1 MPYALTTAENIYKAV
16 LDGIKKESTAVL
28 TPTQFNRLMNTEALI
43 EWMKDKAGSA
53 DYDQHFVDA
62 LRNLYKYSPEID
74 ITQEGFPLPTDYYR
88 LQSVSFKIWT
98 DDDKTTL
105 SDFLPVKRMRA
116 DSLSV
121 MKVNPFR
128 TPSDTRL
135 YYYQQGNFVI
145 NYPSNEKVAK
155 ARMFYLS
162 MPEPIIYEPTGDA
175 KPSDGNLLPEQNKE
189 VIDIA
194 VRIIVERVKEERY
207 QTVLIE
213 ENLKSQKSNN

>member
-74 ITQEGFPLPTDYYR
+74 ITQEGFPLPNNYYR
-88 LQSVSFKIWT
+88 LENVSFKLWR
-98 DDDKTTL
+98 DDDKTEL
-105 SDFLPVKRMRA
+105 SDWLPVKRMKA

-162 MPEPIIYEPTGDA
+162 MPEPITYEPGGT
-175 KPSDGNLLPEQNKE
+175 SQNGNLLPEQNKE

>member
-74 ITQEGFPLPTDYYR
+74 ITQEGFPLPNNYYR
-88 LQSVSFKIWT
+88 LENVSFKLWKN
-98 DDDKTTL
+98 DDKTEL
-105 SDFLPVKRMRA
+105 SDWLPVKRMKA

-162 MPEPIIYEPTGDA
+162 MPEPITYEPGGT
-175 KPSDGNLLPEQNKE
+175 SQNGNLLPEQNKE

>member
-1 MPYALTTAENIYKAV
+1 MAYALTTAENIYKAV

-74 ITQEGFPLPTDYYR
+74 ITQEGFPLPNNYYR
-88 LQSVSFKIWT
+88 LENVSFKLWKN
-98 DDDKTTL
+98 DDKTEL
-105 SDFLPVKRMRA
+105 SDWLPVKRMKA

-162 MPEPIIYEPTGDA
+162 MPEPITYEPGGTTQN
-175 KPSDGNLLPEQNKE
+175 GNLLPEQNKE

>member
-1 MPYALTTAENIYKAV
+1 MAYALTTAENIYKAV

-43 EWMKDKAGSA
+43 EWMRTKAGSA

-62 LRNLYKYSPEID
+62 LRNLYKYSSEID
-74 ITQEGFPLPTDYYR
+74 NTEAGFPLPVDYYR
-88 LQSVSFKIWT
+88 LQSVSFKFKEE
-98 DDDKTTL
+98 DGKTA
-105 SDFLPVKRMRA
+105 SNEWLPVKRMRA

-145 NYPSNEKVAK
+145 NYPKNEKVAK

-162 MPEPIIYEPTGDA
+162 MPEPIVYEPGGES
-175 KPSDGNLLPEQNKE
+175 KDGNLLPEQNKE

>member
-53 DYDQHFVDA
+53 DLDQHFVDA

-74 ITQEGFPLPTDYYR
+74 ITQEGFPLPNDYYR
-88 LQSVSFKIWT
+88 LQSVSFKLWT
-98 DDDKTTL
+98 NDSKTIL
-105 SDFLPVKRMRA
+105 SDWLPVKRMKA
-116 DSLSV
+116 DTLSV

-128 TPSDTRL
+128 AASDTRL
-135 YYYQQGNFVI
+135 YYYQQGNFVV
-145 NYPSNEKVAK
+145 NYPQNEKVAK
-155 ARMFYLS
+155 ARLFYLS
-162 MPEPIIYEPTGDA
+162 MPQPITYEPGGTNEN
-175 KPSDGNLLPEQNKE
+175 GNLLPEQNKE
-189 VIDIA
+189 VVDIA

>member
-43 EWMKDKAGSA
+43 EWMRTKAGGA

-62 LRNLYKYSPEID
+62 LRNLYKYSPEIEN
-74 ITQEGFPLPTDYYR
+74 TQEGFPLPSDYYR
-88 LQSVSFKIWT
+88 LQSVSFKIWIN
-98 DDDKTTL
+98 DAKTIL
-105 SDFLPVKRMRA
+105 SDWLPVKRMKA
-116 DSLSV
+116 DTLSV

-128 TPSDTRL
+128 AASDSRL
-135 YYYQQGNFVI
+135 YYYQQGNFVV
-145 NYPSNEKVAK
+145 NYPQNEKVAK

-162 MPEPIIYEPTGDA
+162 MPEPIVYEPGGET
-175 KPSDGNLLPEQNKE
+175 KDGNLLPEQNKE

>member
-74 ITQEGFPLPTDYYR
+74 ITQEGFPLPNNYYR
-88 LQSVSFKIWT
+88 LENVSFKLWR
-98 DDDKTTL
+98 DDDKTEL
-105 SDFLPVKRMRA
+105 SDWLPVKRMKA

-162 MPEPIIYEPTGDA
+162 MPEPITYEPGGTTQN
-175 KPSDGNLLPEQNKE
+175 GNLLPEQNKE